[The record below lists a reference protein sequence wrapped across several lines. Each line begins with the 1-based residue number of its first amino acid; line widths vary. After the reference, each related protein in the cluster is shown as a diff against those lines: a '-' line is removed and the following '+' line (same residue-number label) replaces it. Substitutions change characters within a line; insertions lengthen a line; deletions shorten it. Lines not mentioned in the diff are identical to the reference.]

1 MRMHRGTSSAM
12 TRSDRPSMAK
22 SKLTHVTEL
31 LERRIA
37 NGDYAR
43 GGLPAE
49 RDLADECGVSRV
61 TLRKALGELERRG
74 LVDRPP
80 NCRPRLKAVSKD
92 FSTVEVAFLTPSL
105 APDSFSPDLQQWLS
119 VSEHVARQHK
129 ARVRVQNYLHWDD
142 PIITESLREFDG
154 VFLVASSEPIPEWTS
169 NLFAN
174 ADGLVSLS
182 EDWTDLGIP
191 SVVLFPPRE
200 TFVLLDHLAEH
211 GHKRVDCLNVQGH
224 NAITEQRIDAWRDW
238 CGERGL
244 SDGQLFDHPCSAEEN
259 IFDWAMSAAE
269 SWLVSHRGDA
279 TAVHCVTLPAALGV
293 VRAAR
298 AHGIQIGS
306 DLSVCTIDNEGLG
319 RYLSPSITS
328 FERPNAAAFI
338 SNCLEWIQKG
348 GGKRQW
354 KHPLLYQP
362 DSLHLVEGE
371 SSGPPPKKSKSSRS

>member
-1 MRMHRGTSSAM
+1 
-12 TRSDRPSMAK
+12 MAK
-22 SKLTHVTEL
+22 SKLAQITDL

-61 TLRKALGELERRG
+61 TLRKALEELERRG

-80 NCRPRLKAVSKD
+80 NCRPRL
-92 FSTVEVAFLTPSL
+92 TPPRQEVNSAEIAFLTPSL
-105 APDSFSPDLQQWLS
+105 APNSFSPDLQQWLS
-119 VSEHVARQHK
+119 VSEHVARKHK

-154 VFLVASSEPIPEWTS
+154 VFLVTSSEPIPEWTS
-169 NLFAN
+169 NLFAS

-182 EDWTDLGIP
+182 EDLTGLGVP

-200 TFVLLDHLAEH
+200 TFVLLDHLAELQH
-211 GHKRVDCLNVQGH
+211 ERIDCLNVQGH
-224 NAITEQRIDAWRDW
+224 NAITEKRIDAWREW
-238 CGERGL
+238 SRLRGL
-244 SDGQLFDHPCSAEEN
+244 TEGELFDQPCSAEEN
-259 IFDWAMSAAE
+259 IFELAMSAAE
-269 SWLVSHRGDA
+269 TWLADSGSLT
-279 TAVHCVTLPAALGV
+279 TAVYCVTLPAALGV

-298 AHGIQIGS
+298 AHDIEIGS

-328 FERPNAAAFI
+328 FERPDAAEFI
-338 SNCLEWIQKG
+338 SACVDWIEAG
-348 GGKRQW
+348 GAKEHWNR
-354 KHPLLYQP
+354 PLLYEPARLQ
-362 DSLHLVEGE
+362 LIEGE
-371 SSGPPPKKSKSSRS
+371 SSALRRVRV

>member
-1 MRMHRGTSSAM
+1 
-12 TRSDRPSMAK
+12 MAK
-22 SKLTHVTEL
+22 SKLIHVTEL

-43 GGLPAE
+43 SGLPAE

-80 NCRPRLKAVSKD
+80 NCRPRLKPPSQEQT
-92 FSTVEVAFLTPSL
+92 SVEIAFLTPSL

-119 VSEHVARQHK
+119 VSEHMARRHK

-142 PIITESLREFDG
+142 PIITESLREYDG

-182 EDWTDLGIP
+182 EDLTVLGVP

-200 TFVLLDHLAEH
+200 TFVLLDYLAGL
-211 GHKRVDCLNVQGH
+211 GHECIDCLNVQGH
-224 NAITEQRIDAWRDW
+224 NAITEQRIEAWRDW
-238 CGERGL
+238 SVEHNL
-244 SDGQLFDHPCSAEEN
+244 SAGQLYDQPCSSEDN
-259 IFDWAMSAAE
+259 IFEWAMSAAD
-269 SWLVSHRGDA
+269 SWLAANRGRA
-279 TAVHCVTLPAALGV
+279 TAVYCVTLPAALGV

-298 AHGIQIGS
+298 VRNIEIGS

-328 FERPNAAAFI
+328 FERPNAAEFI
-338 SNCLEWIQKG
+338 SNCLDWIKIG
-348 GGKRQW
+348 GGKGQW
-354 KHPLLYQP
+354 THPLLYEPSDLQ
-362 DSLHLVEGE
+362 LIEGE
-371 SSGPPPKKSKSSRS
+371 SSGPRRKS

>member
-1 MRMHRGTSSAM
+1 MS
-12 TRSDRPSMAK
+12 K

-80 NCRPRLKAVSKD
+80 NCRPRLKQS
-92 FSTVEVAFLTPSL
+92 SNSSNSVEIAFLTPSL

-154 VFLVASSEPIPEWTS
+154 IFLVASSEPIPEWTS
-169 NLFAN
+169 NLFAK

-182 EDWTDLGIP
+182 EDLTTLGVP

-200 TFVLLDHLAEH
+200 TFVLLDYLSDV
-211 GHKRVDCLNVQGH
+211 GHECIDCLNVQGH
-224 NAITEQRIDAWRDW
+224 NDITEQRIEAWREW
-238 CGERGL
+238 CNLRGL
-244 SDGQLFDHPCSAEEN
+244 REGKLTDLPCSAEEN
-259 IFDWAMSAAE
+259 IYEAAMTAAE
-269 SWLVSHRGDA
+269 TWMLSRVEKA

-298 AHGIQIGS
+298 KLGVQLGS
-306 DLSVCTIDNEGLG
+306 DLSVCTIDNEGVG
-319 RYLSPSITS
+319 RFLSPSITS

-338 SNCLEWIQKG
+338 SDCLSWIEAG
-348 GGKRQW
+348 GGKEQW
-354 KHPLLYQP
+354 QRPLLYEPSKLQ
-362 DSLHLVEGE
+362 LFKGE
-371 SSGPPPKKSKSSRS
+371 SSGPRRIKD

>member
-1 MRMHRGTSSAM
+1 
-12 TRSDRPSMAK
+12 MAK
-22 SKLTHVTEL
+22 TKLTHVTEL

-49 RDLADECGVSRV
+49 RDLANECGVSRV
-61 TLRKALGELERRG
+61 TLRKALGELEKRG
-74 LVDRPP
+74 LVDRSP
-80 NCRPRLKAVSKD
+80 NCRPRLNPVAQERTS
-92 FSTVEVAFLTPSL
+92 VEIAFLTPSL

-119 VSEHVARQHK
+119 VSEHVARRHK

-142 PIITESLREFDG
+142 PIITESLREYDG
-154 VFLVASSEPIPEWTS
+154 VFLVTSSEPIPEWTS

-182 EDWTDLGIP
+182 DDLTDLGVP

-200 TFVLLDHLAEH
+200 TFVLLDHLTEL
-211 GHKRVDCLNVQGH
+211 GHRCVDCLNVQGH
-224 NAITEQRIDAWRDW
+224 NAITEQRIDAWREW
-238 CGERGL
+238 SGERGYE
-244 SDGQLFDHPCSAEEN
+244 DGQLYDQPCSAEEN
-259 IFDWAMSAAE
+259 IFDLAMSAAD
-269 SWLVSHRGDA
+269 SWLDSNCGRA
-279 TAVHCVTLPAALGV
+279 TAVYCVTLPAALGV

-298 AHGIQIGS
+298 ARGLEIGS

-338 SNCLEWIQKG
+338 SNCLDWIEQGGAKREWN
-348 GGKRQW
+348 
-354 KHPLLYQP
+354 HPLLYEPTDLQ
-362 DSLHLVEGE
+362 LVEGE
-371 SSGPPPKKSKSSRS
+371 SSGPPRARA